1 MGAKALPRPRLLP
14 GFGSPLPHT
23 AASFA
28 PIPRPRPR
36 DGGGG
41 GDRRRGCGPRCWGGG
56 DVEEGTGVGAG
67 LQGWAGWEGTGS
79 LAALLEFTPHC
90 SPCTAVYKFQA
101 RPWPPPSFS
110 LSAPSVAQPPSRE
123 LRGTSTGP
131 RASLS
136 SPVSSWD
143 SLSTSCSPMPSL
155 CPSSSLLLHPPGP
168 PRHVAPA
175 CSHAFFPPPPPPV
188 PPRPHHQRQWKG
200 WRPPAAPFA
209 CSGTVRGDPSLLH

>member
-28 PIPRPRPR
+28 PIPRPKPR

-41 GDRRRGCGPRCWGGG
+41 GDRRRGCGARCWGGG

-110 LSAPSVAQPPSRE
+110 RSAPSVAQPPSRE

-168 PRHVAPA
+168 PRLVAPA
-175 CSHAFFPPPPPPV
+175 CSHVSPPPPACLPGPTTSANGRGGGLLQPHLPV
-188 PPRPHHQRQWKG
+188 AGP
-200 WRPPAAPFA
+200 
-209 CSGTVRGDPSLLH
+209 SEETPSLLR